1 MARVSGYIGRVQVTL
16 KGGVDGQWS
25 LTLGAE
31 RAARLGL
38 HNYRTVF
45 PAIII
50 SVFLSG
56 LALGDTYVYEP

>member
-1 MARVSGYIGRVQVTL
+1 MTLGVVLRACNPLTL
-16 KGGVDGQWS
+16 KAVAGGQWS
-25 LTLGAE
+25 LALGAE

-38 HNYRTVF
+38 RNYRTVL
-45 PAIII
+45 PTMIL